1 MCEALS
7 VHYSE
12 LPRCILSSTKL
23 KVEISKQ
30 NTKFYNKN
38 LENPSLSAMPV
49 GIRDC
54 RSLSASRTSSA
65 SSIVRQSS
73 LRESQTQKKNKTN
86 IKGLRAKVKG
96 QRSNGDGGFA
106 SLDDVRRRL
115 RNGEEQE

>member
-38 LENPSLSAMPV
+38 LEYLFLV
-49 GIRDC
+49 GLGFAIT
-54 RSLSASRTSSA
+54 SASDSAAYERVRTSCV
-65 SSIVRQSS
+65 ICI
-73 LRESQTQKKNKTN
+73 LRSTNLPDRKEKQKKH
-86 IKGLRAKVKG
+86 
-96 QRSNGDGGFA
+96 QRSKG
-106 SLDDVRRRL
+106 
-115 RNGEEQE
+115 